1 MGAEETSMQLSYI
14 TLAENGQVTCHDE
27 NGNELSL
34 QLPIAPDSQNYI
46 NGEPLDVATAKDYQA
61 AIDEH
66 FGNGDRT
73 LARLCYAGGKEYESY
88 TVENGVYT
96 TDTGDAFVE
105 HPYADYYNVELYTNQ
120 RLSMQDCYNPII

>member
-1 MGAEETSMQLSYI
+1 MQLSYI
-14 TLAENGQVTCHDE
+14 TLAENGQVTCFDE
-27 NGNELSL
+27 NSNELSL

-66 FGNGDRT
+66 FGKGDRT
-73 LARLCYAGGKEYESY
+73 LARLCYAGGKEYERY
-88 TVENGVYT
+88 TVEKGGYT

-105 HPYADYYNVELYTNQ
+105 HPYADYYNVELYAENLTT
-120 RLSMQDCYNPII
+120 DAE

>member
-1 MGAEETSMQLSYI
+1 MQLSYI
-14 TLAENGQVTCHDE
+14 TLDENGQVTCTDE
-27 NGNELSL
+27 NGNELFL
-34 QLPIAPDSQNYI
+34 QLPITPDSQNYI
-46 NGEPLDVATAKDYQA
+46 NGGPLDIDPAKDYQA

-96 TDTGDAFVE
+96 TDTGDEFVE
-105 HPYADYYNVELYTNQ
+105 HTYADYYNVELYT
-120 RLSMQDCYNPII
+120 RKETI